1 MTTMEPL
8 RGYSRL
14 LIEIK
19 NRGVRKKDIASYLG
33 INRQAL
39 AFKLSGRR
47 NARFTVEQA
56 IQIKERFFPDMS
68 VEELFKK

>member
-1 MTTMEPL
+1 
-8 RGYSRL
+8 
-14 LIEIK
+14 
-19 NRGVRKKDIASYLG
+19 
-33 INRQAL
+33 L